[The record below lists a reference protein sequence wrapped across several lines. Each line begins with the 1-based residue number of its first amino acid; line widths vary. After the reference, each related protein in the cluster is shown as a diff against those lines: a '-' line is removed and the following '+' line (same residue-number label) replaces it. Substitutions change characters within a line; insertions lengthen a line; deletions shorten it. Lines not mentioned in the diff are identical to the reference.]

1 MKNALK
7 RILPILLVLA
17 IICSICWYLFIYD
30 TDFTKEILLSQARYF
45 ESIGKHTVS
54 EWFYNAAYQQS
65 QYNSDVAIELAQQFK
80 KAGNYSR
87 AEYTLSKAIAA
98 GGTVDLY
105 IALCSTYVEQD
116 KLLDAVT
123 MLDNVSDPAIK
134 EQLQILRPGAPV
146 ADPPAGFYSQYQ
158 TIHITSDKGTLYVS
172 SDGEM
177 PSVKQDLYQ
186 DDITLVSGQNKIYA
200 VSVAENG
207 LVSPL
212 SIFGYT
218 VGGVIEEVTLTDP
231 ALDAH
236 VRKLLG
242 YSAEKTIL
250 SSDLWKI
257 TELTMPAGVQS
268 YTDLQRFPYL
278 TSLQITG
285 SEGTGMQA
293 LSYLANLETLNI
305 TDAHLSSN
313 DLSVIAALPKLT
325 HLTLSGCRLSV
336 IGNLSGAQNLQYL
349 DLSNNTIRDVSAL
362 SFMVQ
367 LKSLNLSNNALTN
380 LSYISALSNLQV
392 LDVSY
397 NSIASVVPLS
407 ACTSLTELNI
417 SNNSVSA
424 LSGLETLDN
433 LEKLNASA
441 NQLTSV
447 ARLAENETLV
457 ELILSRNT
465 ILEIDSLSH
474 LNKLTYLDVS
484 YNEISALPQW
494 KKSCALTTIDAS
506 HNQLTSVDVLGG
518 LVNLNM
524 VVLDYNNITS
534 VDALIQCHNII
545 RVDVMENPIASVD
558 KLKELEIIVNYTP
571 NL

>member
-7 RILPILLVLA
+7 RILPILLTLI

-30 TDFTKEILLSQARYF
+30 TDFTKEILLGQARYF
-45 ESIGKHTVS
+45 DGIGKFAVS

-65 QYNSDVAIELAQQFK
+65 QYNSDVAIELADQFK

-98 GGTVDLY
+98 AGTVDLY
-105 IALCSTYVEQD
+105 IALCNTYVEQD

-123 MLDNVSDPAIK
+123 MLDNVSDPAIR
-134 EQLQILRPGAPV
+134 EQLQTLRPSAPV

-158 TIHITSDKGTLYVS
+158 TIHIESNSGTLYVS
-172 SDGEM
+172 NDGEI
-177 PSVKQDLYQ
+177 PSIKADLYQ
-186 DDITLVSGQNKIYA
+186 DGITLVSGQNKIYA

-212 SIFGYT
+212 STFGYT
-218 VGGVIEEVTLTDP
+218 VGGVIEEVTFTDP
-231 ALDAH
+231 VLDAH
-236 VRKLLG
+236 IRDLLG

-257 TELTMPAGVQS
+257 TELTMPAGVKN
-268 YTDLQRFPYL
+268 YADLQRFPYL
-278 TSLQITG
+278 TSLQIEN
-285 SEGTGMQA
+285 SEVSGMQA
-293 LSYLANLETLNI
+293 LSYLANLEKLSI
-305 TDAHLSSN
+305 TNAHLTSN
-313 DLSVIAALPKLT
+313 DLSVIASLPNLT
-325 HLTLSGCRLSV
+325 HLTLSNCRLAV
-336 IGNLSGAQNLQYL
+336 INNLSGAHNLQHL
-349 DLSNNTIRDVSAL
+349 DLSSNTIRDVSAL
-362 SFMVQ
+362 SFMAQ
-367 LKSLNLSNNALTN
+367 LRSLNLSHNALTN

-407 ACTSLTELNI
+407 SCTSLTELNI

-424 LSGLETLDN
+424 MTGLETLNN
-433 LEKLNASA
+433 LQKLNASA
-441 NQLTSV
+441 NQLTDV
-447 ARLAENETLV
+447 AQLAENKELS

-465 ILEIDSLSH
+465 LLDIDALGS
-474 LNKLTYLDVS
+474 LNKLSYLDVS
-484 YNEISALPQW
+484 YNEIAALPQW
-494 KKSCALTTIDAS
+494 KKSCALTTLDAS

-518 LVNLNM
+518 LGSLNL

-534 VDALIQCHNII
+534 VDALAQCYNII
-545 RVDVMENPIASVD
+545 RVDVMENPITSVD
-558 KLKELEIIVNYTP
+558 KLKELEILVNYTP
-571 NL
+571 NI